1 MDTDNISMVMGPT
14 IVGYSSSEPIA
25 IMSEA
30 GQQKAVMKLLLGL
43 SADYWSTFLAVE
55 EENIFGLMVTPLN
68 PLDSPGHAQG
78 RMHTGNTPD
87 CPIFNPP
94 MASSAAYHGGFGRTP
109 LTGGPV
115 ARRTRSKQLH
125 RAFASKNTLFQ
136 SPMLI

>member
-14 IVGYSSSEPIA
+14 IVGYSSSEPIS
-25 IMSEA
+25 IMSE
-30 GQQKAVMKLLLGL
+30 GPRQSAVMKLLLGL

-55 EENIFGLMVTPLN
+55 QENIFGLQPTPSNQLN
-68 PLDSPGHAQG
+68 NHIYASG

-94 MASSAAYHGGFGRTP
+94 MVSTAAHYGGFGRTP

-125 RAFASKNTLFQ
+125 REFSRKNTLFQ
-136 SPMLI
+136 SPMLL